1 MSSLFIKKFTNY
13 MKLQWQFLK
22 IDLLR
27 ELFLANAPIYTPW
40 KSPAVFRGCKM
51 RTLASDRFN
60 ENLLVAELY
69 VWHQT

>member
-1 MSSLFIKKFTNY
+1 MSSLFIKKFTDY

-27 ELFLANAPIYTPW
+27 ELFYTPW
-40 KSPAVFRGCKM
+40 KSPAIFRGCKM

-69 VWHQT
+69 DWHQT